1 METVVETVTV
11 KQHRLP
17 DITIESVARGFY
29 REAESYGFGPGD
41 FVRFMSSLLDIAHQ
55 RVSQGDSALAHS
67 PAEPDSLTGA
77 TAADVVSIRGFDRT
91 SDMVTLRK
99 WLDDPQSRGFLPP
112 QPGGRPRT
120 IDDIVGDPGSVLGTV
135 TLPDGTPIGLTAF
148 LNHDAEQRTAEL
160 RKLISGDGL
169 RGRGYGK
176 AATRLWL
183 RYGFEEL
190 NLHKIYL
197 TTLDTNV
204 RNIRLNERLGFTLEG
219 IFRDELFID
228 GRYRDVLRM
237 AIWNPERHV

>member
-1 METVVETVTV
+1 METVVETV

-41 FVRFMSSLLDIAHQ
+41 FIRFMSALLDIARK
-55 RVSQGDSALAHS
+55 RVTSGDSASMPESSVEH
-67 PAEPDSLTGA
+67 TG
-77 TAADVVSIRGFDRT
+77 TDVVSIRAFDRAA
-91 SDMVTLRK
+91 DLATLHR
-99 WLDDPQSRGFLPP
+99 WLDDSQSRGFLPP
-112 QPGGRPRT
+112 QPGGRART
-120 IDDIVGDPGSVLGTV
+120 IDDIVADPRSVLGTV
-135 TLPDGTPIGLTAF
+135 TLPDGTPIGLIAF
-148 LNHDAEQRTAEL
+148 LNYDAEQRTAEL

-190 NLHKIYL
+190 RLHKIYL

-228 GRYRDVLRM
+228 GRYHDVLRM
-237 AIWNPERHV
+237 AIWNPEHRA